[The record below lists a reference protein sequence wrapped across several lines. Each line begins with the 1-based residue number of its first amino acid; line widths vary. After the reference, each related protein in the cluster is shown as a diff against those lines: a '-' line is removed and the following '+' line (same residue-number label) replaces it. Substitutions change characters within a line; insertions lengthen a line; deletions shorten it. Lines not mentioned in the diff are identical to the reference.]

1 MGIFDFFKKKGGEV
15 QTPAETENVETPV
28 AEAGEENTGE
38 PAEGS
43 LGNEPEQAETTF
55 YSAEKPETADIA
67 SERKA
72 LEAENT
78 AAAGAESVGEPV
90 GNALTN
96 EPAQKEHGFVAN
108 ENTGT
113 ATVTSES
120 EQAPA
125 SFSGAESTGAEAV
138 TSKPARESLASKPE
152 QKAAENT
159 ETVEAKTDVLVDENA
174 ETVEPESEPKEE
186 APVKKGF
193 FRKLVEGL
201 SKTRQHVMQGVN
213 DVLSSF
219 TSIDDEFYE
228 ELEEALIMGDLGVN
242 TAIKIVAGLKTKVK
256 ERKIKDPQQVKSLL
270 KEELKEQMRTTE
282 SAYDFVNR
290 KSVILVIGVNG
301 VGKTTTI
308 GKLAAQYKK
317 DGKQV
322 MLAAADTFRAAAI
335 DQLKEWASRSDVPI
349 VAQAENSDPGAVI
362 FDAIASAK
370 SKGVDILICDT
381 AGRLHNKKNLM
392 AELGKIYRI
401 IGREY
406 PEAHLEVFLVLDST
420 TGQNALVQAKE
431 FKEMAD
437 ITGIVLT
444 KLDGTSKG
452 GIAVAITADLALPV
466 KYIGVG
472 EGIEDLRPFDADS
485 FIEALFEE

>member
-1 MGIFDFFKKKGGEV
+1 MGIFDFFKKKTGEA
-15 QTPAETENVETPV
+15 QIPAESENMAEEKRDAVEAEMAIDEVVVPDQTSAGLSHEPGVFTEA
-28 AEAGEENTGE
+28 AEPSQAQAAAAAGEETADRSGAQTGDQASWTEAAGGEKLVNLADCQSDETDAAVDGSGEAAAKREAEECFAVAENEEAAKLSSEMATAEDVVAESKETDKSWIEPAAEAAQEEAVSELE
-38 PAEGS
+38 PAE
-43 LGNEPEQAETTF
+43 
-55 YSAEKPETADIA
+55 
-67 SERKA
+67 
-72 LEAENT
+72 
-78 AAAGAESVGEPV
+78 
-90 GNALTN
+90 
-96 EPAQKEHGFVAN
+96 
-108 ENTGT
+108 
-113 ATVTSES
+113 
-120 EQAPA
+120 
-125 SFSGAESTGAEAV
+125 
-138 TSKPARESLASKPE
+138 
-152 QKAAENT
+152 
-159 ETVEAKTDVLVDENA
+159 
-174 ETVEPESEPKEE
+174 E
-186 APVKKGF
+186 APQKKGF

-219 TSIDDEFYE
+219 TSIDEEFYE

-270 KEELKEQMRTTE
+270 KEELKEQMRTAE
-282 SAYDFVNR
+282 SAYDFINQ

-335 DQLKEWASRSDVPI
+335 DQLKEWANRSAVPI

-420 TGQNALVQAKE
+420 TGQNALAQAKE

-452 GIAVAITADLALPV
+452 GIAVAIAADLALPV

>member
-1 MGIFDFFKKKGGEV
+1 MGIFDFFKKKTGEAQIPAESENMAEEKRDAVEAEMTVGEV
-15 QTPAETENVETPV
+15 VVPDQAPAEPSQTQAAAT
-28 AEAGEENTGE
+28 AGEETVDRSGAQTGDQASWTEAAGGEKLVNLADCQSDETDAAVAGSGEAAAKREAEECFAVAENEEAAKLSSEMATAEDVAAESKEANKSWIE
-38 PAEGS
+38 PA
-43 LGNEPEQAETTF
+43 AE
-55 YSAEKPETADIA
+55 AAQEEAV
-67 SERKA
+67 SE
-72 LEAENT
+72 L
-78 AAAGAESVGEPV
+78 EPV
-90 GNALTN
+90 
-96 EPAQKEHGFVAN
+96 
-108 ENTGT
+108 
-113 ATVTSES
+113 
-120 EQAPA
+120 
-125 SFSGAESTGAEAV
+125 
-138 TSKPARESLASKPE
+138 
-152 QKAAENT
+152 
-159 ETVEAKTDVLVDENA
+159 
-174 ETVEPESEPKEE
+174 EE
-186 APVKKGF
+186 APQKKGF

-219 TSIDDEFYE
+219 TSIDEEFYE

-270 KEELKEQMRTTE
+270 KEELKEQMRTAE
-282 SAYDFVNR
+282 SAYDFINQ

-335 DQLKEWASRSDVPI
+335 DQLKEWANRSAVPI

-420 TGQNALVQAKE
+420 TGQNALAQAKE

-452 GIAVAITADLALPV
+452 GIAVAIAADLALPV

>member
-1 MGIFDFFKKKGGEV
+1 MGIFDFFKKKTGEAQIPAESENMAEEKRDAVEAEMTVGEV
-15 QTPAETENVETPV
+15 VVTDQAPAEPSQTQAAATAGEETADRSGAQAGDQANWVE
-28 AEAGEENTGE
+28 AEAGERLVNS
-38 PAEGS
+38 ADR
-43 LGNEPEQAETTF
+43 Q
-55 YSAEKPETADIA
+55 SAEMD
-67 SERKA
+67 
-72 LEAENT
+72 
-78 AAAGAESVGEPV
+78 AAAGSGEAAAKREAEECFAVAENEEAAKLLGEMATAEDVAAESKEADKSWIEPAAEAAQEEAVSELEPV
-90 GNALTN
+90 
-96 EPAQKEHGFVAN
+96 
-108 ENTGT
+108 
-113 ATVTSES
+113 
-120 EQAPA
+120 
-125 SFSGAESTGAEAV
+125 
-138 TSKPARESLASKPE
+138 
-152 QKAAENT
+152 
-159 ETVEAKTDVLVDENA
+159 
-174 ETVEPESEPKEE
+174 EE
-186 APVKKGF
+186 APQKKGF

-219 TSIDDEFYE
+219 TSIDEEFYE

-270 KEELKEQMRTTE
+270 KEELKEQMRTAE
-282 SAYDFVNR
+282 SAYDFINQ

-335 DQLKEWASRSDVPI
+335 DQLKEWANRSAVPI

-420 TGQNALVQAKE
+420 TGQNALAQAKE

-452 GIAVAITADLALPV
+452 GIAVAIAADLALPV

>member
-15 QTPAETENVETPV
+15 QAPAETENFEMPV

-38 PAEGS
+38 AAEGS

-55 YSAEKPETADIA
+55 YRAEKPETADVA

-72 LEAENT
+72 LEAENA

-96 EPAQKEHGFVAN
+96 EPAQEEHGFVAN

-113 ATVTSES
+113 ATVTSK
-120 EQAPA
+120 PA
-125 SFSGAESTGAEAV
+125 S
-138 TSKPARESLASKPE
+138 ESLASKPE
-152 QKAAENT
+152 QEAAEDT
-159 ETVEAKTDVLVDENA
+159 ETVEAKTDVLVAENA
-174 ETVEPESEPKEE
+174 ETVEPESEPEEE

>member
-1 MGIFDFFKKKGGEV
+1 MGIFDFFKKKTGEV
-15 QTPAETENVETPV
+15 QIPAESENTAEEKRDADGSGKATAKREMAENEEAAKLPSEMATAEDV
-28 AEAGEENTGE
+28 AAGQTSAGLSHEPGAFTGAAEPSQAQAEAAAGEEMADRSGAQTGDQANW
-38 PAEGS
+38 AEVAGGEKLVNSADRQSDETDAATGS
-43 LGNEPEQAETTF
+43 GE
-55 YSAEKPETADIA
+55 
-67 SERKA
+67 
-72 LEAENT
+72 
-78 AAAGAESVGEPV
+78 AAAKREVE
-90 GNALTN
+90 
-96 EPAQKEHGFVAN
+96 ECVA
-108 ENTGT
+108 
-113 ATVTSES
+113 
-120 EQAPA
+120 
-125 SFSGAESTGAEAV
+125 
-138 TSKPARESLASKPE
+138 
-152 QKAAENT
+152 AAENKET
-159 ETVEAKTDVLVDENA
+159 AKLPGEMVAAEVAQEETVSELES
-174 ETVEPESEPKEE
+174 VEEVPQ
-186 APVKKGF
+186 KKGF

-219 TSIDDEFYE
+219 TSIDEDFYE

-242 TAIKIVAGLKTKVK
+242 TAIKIVTGLKAKVK

-270 KEELKEQMRTTE
+270 KEELKEQMRTAE
-282 SAYDFVNR
+282 SAYDFINQ

-335 DQLKEWASRSDVPI
+335 DQLKEWANRSAVPI

-420 TGQNALVQAKE
+420 TGQNALAQAKE

-452 GIAVAITADLALPV
+452 GIAVAIAADLALPV

>member
-1 MGIFDFFKKKGGEV
+1 MGIFDFFKKKTGEV
-15 QTPAETENVETPV
+15 QIPDELENTAEEKRDADGSGEATAKREMAENEKAAKLPSEMATAEDV
-28 AEAGEENTGE
+28 AAGQTSAGLSHEPGAFAGAAEPSQAQAAAAAGEEMADRSGAQTGDQANW
-38 PAEGS
+38 AEVAAGEKLVNS
-43 LGNEPEQAETTF
+43 ADRQSDET
-55 YSAEKPETADIA
+55 D
-67 SERKA
+67 
-72 LEAENT
+72 
-78 AAAGAESVGEPV
+78 AAAGSEEAAAKREVEECVAAEV
-90 GNALTN
+90 
-96 EPAQKEHGFVAN
+96 AQEEAV
-108 ENTGT
+108 
-113 ATVTSES
+113 SES
-120 EQAPA
+120 EP
-125 SFSGAESTGAEAV
+125 
-138 TSKPARESLASKPE
+138 
-152 QKAAENT
+152 
-159 ETVEAKTDVLVDENA
+159 VEEV
-174 ETVEPESEPKEE
+174 PQ
-186 APVKKGF
+186 KKGF

-219 TSIDDEFYE
+219 TSIDEDFYE
-228 ELEEALIMGDLGVN
+228 DLEEALIMGDLGVN
-242 TAIKIVAGLKTKVK
+242 TAIKIVAGLKAKVK

-270 KEELKEQMRTTE
+270 KEELKEQMRTAE
-282 SAYDFVNR
+282 SAYDFINR

-335 DQLKEWASRSDVPI
+335 DQLKEWARRSDVPI

-370 SKGVDILICDT
+370 SKGIDILICDT

-420 TGQNALVQAKE
+420 TGQNALAQAKE

-452 GIAVAITADLALPV
+452 GIAVAIAADLALPV

>member
-1 MGIFDFFKKKGGEV
+1 MGIFDFFKKKTGEV
-15 QTPAETENVETPV
+15 QIPAESENM
-28 AEAGEENTGE
+28 AEEKRDADGSGE
-38 PAEGS
+38 A
-43 LGNEPEQAETTF
+43 
-55 YSAEKPETADIA
+55 TAKR
-67 SERKA
+67 EM
-72 LEAENT
+72 AENEEAAKLPSEMAT
-78 AAAGAESVGEPV
+78 AEDVAAGQTSAGLSHEPGAFAGAAEPSQAQAAAAAKREVE
-90 GNALTN
+90 
-96 EPAQKEHGFVAN
+96 ECVAAAVVQ
-108 ENTGT
+108 EE
-113 ATVTSES
+113 AVSES
-120 EQAPA
+120 EP
-125 SFSGAESTGAEAV
+125 
-138 TSKPARESLASKPE
+138 
-152 QKAAENT
+152 
-159 ETVEAKTDVLVDENA
+159 VEEV
-174 ETVEPESEPKEE
+174 PQ
-186 APVKKGF
+186 KKGF

-219 TSIDDEFYE
+219 TSIDEEFYE

-242 TAIKIVAGLKTKVK
+242 TAIKIVAGLKAKVK

-270 KEELKEQMRTTE
+270 KEELKEQMRTAE
-282 SAYDFVNR
+282 SAYDFINQ

-335 DQLKEWASRSDVPI
+335 DQLKEWARRSAVPI

-370 SKGVDILICDT
+370 SKGIDILICDT

-420 TGQNALVQAKE
+420 TGQNALAQAKE

-452 GIAVAITADLALPV
+452 GIAVAIAADLALPV

>member
-1 MGIFDFFKKKGGEV
+1 MGIFDFFKKKTGEV
-15 QTPAETENVETPV
+15 QIPAESENTAEEKRDADGSGEATAKREMAENEEAAKLPSEMATAEDV
-28 AEAGEENTGE
+28 AAGQTSAGLSHEPGAFAGAAEPSQAQAAAAAGEEMADRSGAQTGDQANW
-38 PAEGS
+38 AEVAAGERLVNS
-43 LGNEPEQAETTF
+43 ADRQSDET
-55 YSAEKPETADIA
+55 D
-67 SERKA
+67 
-72 LEAENT
+72 
-78 AAAGAESVGEPV
+78 AAAGSEEAAAKREVE
-90 GNALTN
+90 
-96 EPAQKEHGFVAN
+96 ECVAAAVVQ
-108 ENTGT
+108 EE
-113 ATVTSES
+113 AVSES
-120 EQAPA
+120 EP
-125 SFSGAESTGAEAV
+125 
-138 TSKPARESLASKPE
+138 
-152 QKAAENT
+152 
-159 ETVEAKTDVLVDENA
+159 VEEV
-174 ETVEPESEPKEE
+174 PQ
-186 APVKKGF
+186 KKGF

-219 TSIDDEFYE
+219 TSIDEEFYE

-242 TAIKIVAGLKTKVK
+242 TAIKIVAGLKAKVK

-270 KEELKEQMRTTE
+270 KEELKEQMRTAE
-282 SAYDFVNR
+282 SAYDFINQ

-335 DQLKEWASRSDVPI
+335 DQLKEWARRSAVPI

-370 SKGVDILICDT
+370 SKGIDILICDT

-420 TGQNALVQAKE
+420 TGQNALAQAKE

-452 GIAVAITADLALPV
+452 GIAVAIAADLALPV

>member
-1 MGIFDFFKKKGGEV
+1 MGIFDFLKKKTNEPPVEDGAENTV
-15 QTPAETENVETPV
+15 EQVTEAVKAETDVSAMLVGLRQEAETAGAAEQSQVQAAV
-28 AEAGEENTGE
+28 AAGEETANRSEAQAGYQANWAEVAAGE
-38 PAEGS
+38 KLVNSADR
-43 LGNEPEQAETTF
+43 Q
-55 YSAEKPETADIA
+55 SAEMGVVA
-67 SERKA
+67 
-72 LEAENT
+72 AENEK
-78 AAAGAESVGEPV
+78 AAKLP
-90 GNALTN
+90 N
-96 EPAQKEHGFVAN
+96 EMVA
-108 ENTGT
+108 
-113 ATVTSES
+113 
-120 EQAPA
+120 
-125 SFSGAESTGAEAV
+125 AEAV
-138 TSKPARESLASKPE
+138 SVVKNKEADKSWIEPDAVAESQAVSVGDGQIDEAARQEQATS
-152 QKAAENT
+152 
-159 ETVEAKTDVLVDENA
+159 ETD
-174 ETVEPESEPKEE
+174 SEPAVA

-219 TSIDDEFYE
+219 TSIDEDFYE
-228 ELEEALIMGDLGVN
+228 GLEEALIMGDLGVN

-270 KEELKEQMRTTE
+270 KEELKEQMRLAE
-282 SAYDFVNR
+282 AAYDFIHQ

-335 DQLKEWASRSDVPI
+335 DQLKEWANRSGVPI

-420 TGQNALVQAKE
+420 TGQNALAQAKE

-452 GIAVAITADLALPV
+452 GIAVAIAADLGLPV

>member
-1 MGIFDFFKKKGGEV
+1 MGIFDFFKKKTGEA
-15 QTPAETENVETPV
+15 QIPAESENTAEEKRGADGSGEATAKREMAENEEAAKLPSEMATAEDV
-28 AEAGEENTGE
+28 AAGQTSAGLSHEPGAFTGAAEPSQAQAAAAAGEEMADRSGAQTGDQANW
-38 PAEGS
+38 AEVAGGEKLVNSADRQSDETDAATGS
-43 LGNEPEQAETTF
+43 GEAAAKREVEECVAAAEN
-55 YSAEKPETADIA
+55 KETAKLPGEMVA
-67 SERKA
+67 
-72 LEAENT
+72 AE
-78 AAAGAESVGEPV
+78 V
-90 GNALTN
+90 
-96 EPAQKEHGFVAN
+96 AQE
-108 ENTGT
+108 E
-113 ATVTSES
+113 TVSES
-120 EQAPA
+120 E
-125 SFSGAESTGAEAV
+125 S
-138 TSKPARESLASKPE
+138 
-152 QKAAENT
+152 
-159 ETVEAKTDVLVDENA
+159 VEEV
-174 ETVEPESEPKEE
+174 PQ
-186 APVKKGF
+186 KKGF

-219 TSIDDEFYE
+219 TSIDEDFYE

-242 TAIKIVAGLKTKVK
+242 TAIKIVAGLKAKVK

-270 KEELKEQMRTTE
+270 KEELKEQMRTAE
-282 SAYDFVNR
+282 SAYDFINQ

-335 DQLKEWASRSDVPI
+335 DQLKEWANRSAVPI

-420 TGQNALVQAKE
+420 TGQNALAQAKE

-452 GIAVAITADLALPV
+452 GIAVAIAADLALPV

>member
-1 MGIFDFFKKKGGEV
+1 MGIFDFFKKK
-15 QTPAETENVETPV
+15 
-28 AEAGEENTGE
+28 TG
-38 PAEGS
+38 
-43 LGNEPEQAETTF
+43 
-55 YSAEKPETADIA
+55 
-67 SERKA
+67 
-72 LEAENT
+72 EAENT
-78 AAAGAESVGEPV
+78 AGLE
-90 GNALTN
+90 
-96 EPAQKEHGFVAN
+96 
-108 ENTGT
+108 
-113 ATVTSES
+113 
-120 EQAPA
+120 
-125 SFSGAESTGAEAV
+125 
-138 TSKPARESLASKPE
+138 
-152 QKAAENT
+152 KAAEEKEEMAEAGLMPDGNLEHQAEAEQNPAKKAAAGE
-159 ETVEAKTDVLVDENA
+159 ETAERFGAAEAAREAVQTGQAEQASADFGKTSEIAADNSAHQAETGGAEKNKAAAENNSTVGKEESPYQTTAQSGQTENA
-174 ETVEPESEPKEE
+174 VTGESGQPMPELTAAGQEPDTFEPEPAPVAEE

-219 TSIDDEFYE
+219 TSIDEEFYE

-270 KEELKEQMRTTE
+270 KEELKEQMRTAE
-282 SAYDFVNR
+282 SAYDFINQ

-335 DQLKEWASRSDVPI
+335 DQLKEWARRSDVPI

-370 SKGVDILICDT
+370 SKGIDILICDT

-420 TGQNALVQAKE
+420 TGQNALAQAKE

-452 GIAVAITADLALPV
+452 GIAVAIAADLALPV